1 MVKFIITSLLK
12 LSKNGL
18 KKKNHNCNRQYEKRM
33 QANIMA
39 AKKHS
44 KSTKCLHQISIFN
57 LDQEKLDTSKLK
69 GKSNSNL
76 GNPKIEII
84 NKPG

>member
-18 KKKNHNCNRQYEKRM
+18 KEKNHNCNRQYEKRM

-39 AKKHS
+39 AKNHS

-57 LDQEKLDTSKLK
+57 LDQEKLDTSNNRTNEQKK
-69 GKSNSNL
+69 KE
-76 GNPKIEII
+76 NPIPI
-84 NKPG
+84 

>member
-18 KKKNHNCNRQYEKRM
+18 KEKNHNGNRQYEKRM

-39 AKKHS
+39 AKKH
-44 KSTKCLHQISIFN
+44 
-57 LDQEKLDTSKLK
+57 
-69 GKSNSNL
+69 
-76 GNPKIEII
+76 
-84 NKPG
+84 